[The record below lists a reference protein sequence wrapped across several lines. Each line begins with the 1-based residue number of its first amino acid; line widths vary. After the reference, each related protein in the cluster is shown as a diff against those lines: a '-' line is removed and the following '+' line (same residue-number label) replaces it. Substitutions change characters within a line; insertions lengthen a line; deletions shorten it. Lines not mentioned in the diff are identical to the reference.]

1 MESHKN
7 YNLNANE
14 GFVIFLLPRYLLYWR
29 FHFEKEIP
37 TTRWEWTYILD
48 FGPWKWSALNMGYMD
63 KQPSRMQVSGQ
74 GQGAKA
80 LVFSKLPLL
89 VALMRATYLLLNES
103 EHTVVS

>member
-1 MESHKN
+1 MKCTQ
-7 YNLNANE
+7 Y
-14 GFVIFLLPRYLLYWR
+14 GLY
-29 FHFEKEIP
+29 
-37 TTRWEWTYILD
+37 
-48 FGPWKWSALNMGYMD
+48 GQ
-63 KQPSRMQVSGQ
+63 QPSRMQVSGQ